1 MLSRRN
7 ILAATSV
14 AAAVATAGTQQA
26 KAASVDV
33 KIDPYNQTEEQ
44 KALHTV
50 RFPKLDQESQMS
62 FFEGFK
68 RWNGRDLAGPDAR
81 RGYDAYLRS
90 RDLPVGETDLG
101 YEECFKIMLEHPP
114 YAAKTRFERSAQA
127 LMWNC
132 AMDAFHGDA
141 DKYLTLMEETDNAG
155 PGSLEL
161 NPGIE
166 PDYACHEI
174 HAQPGGFVGDPFAGW
189 VYHWA
194 LTTAF
199 YQGRSEYDEGNLR
212 TAQGC
217 PKPADGE
224 VRRILDA
231 GCGSG
236 VGTTAYKER
245 FPNAEVWGIDV
256 GGPMVRYAHHTALK
270 KNLDVH
276 FAQRLAE
283 DSKFP
288 DGYFDIVSASI
299 MFHEM
304 NAEAA
309 KKVVPEIFRILRPGG
324 VFNHVDLLTKGNPAG
339 FIART
344 IREKAASWNTHR
356 HNVESWYH
364 EYTHTDFP
372 ELIRSVGFDVDLKR
386 NSNSMMLNQA
396 YQRGTPPVVGFKPV

>member
-7 ILAATSV
+7 ILAATSG
-14 AAAVATAGTQQA
+14 AAAIATASTEVM
-26 KAASVDV
+26 AATVDV
-33 KIDPYNQTEEQ
+33 KIDPYNQTDAQ
-44 KALHTV
+44 KKLHEA
-50 RFPKLDQESQMS
+50 RFAMLDQESLMS
-62 FFEGFK
+62 FAEGFW
-68 RWNGRDLAGPDAR
+68 RWNATDIAGRDAR
-81 RGYDAYLRS
+81 RSYNEYLRS
-90 RDLPVGETDLG
+90 RGLPVGETDLG

-114 YAAKTRFERSAQA
+114 YAAKTRLQRSTQA
-127 LMWNC
+127 LMWDR
-132 AMDAFHGDA
+132 AMRAFHGEA

-199 YQGRSEYDEGNLR
+199 YQGRNEYDQVHLSI
-212 TAQGC
+212 AQSC

-224 VRRILDA
+224 VRRILDM

-236 VGTTAYKER
+236 LSTTAYKER
-245 FPNAEVWGIDV
+245 FPDAEVWGIDA
-256 GGPMVRYAHHTALK
+256 GAPMVRYAHHRAVK

-276 FAQRLAE
+276 FAHRMAE

-288 DGYFDIVSASI
+288 DGYFDIVSDYL

-304 NAEAA
+304 SAEAA
-309 KKVVPEIFRILRPGG
+309 RKVMPEIFRILRPGG
-324 VFNHVDLLTKGNPAG
+324 VFNHNDLNSTGYPSRP
-339 FIART
+339 IARS
-344 IREKAASWNTHR
+344 ILEKAASWNAHR
-356 HNVESWYH
+356 HNVESFYH
-364 EYTHTDFP
+364 EYKHTDYPQF
-372 ELIRSVGFDVDLKR
+372 IRNAGFDVDLTLKNGR
-386 NSNSMMLNQA
+386 NV
-396 YQRGTPPVVGFKPV
+396 PPIVGFKPV